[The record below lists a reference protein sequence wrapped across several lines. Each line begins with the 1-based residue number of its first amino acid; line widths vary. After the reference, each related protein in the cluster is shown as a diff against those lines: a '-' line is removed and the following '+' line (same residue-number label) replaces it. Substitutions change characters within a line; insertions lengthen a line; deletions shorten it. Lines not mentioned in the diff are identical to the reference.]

1 MAEYALVT
9 TMVAIIAL
17 GIGTIPDAL
26 LAKRLPTTAAKA
38 QTLVSIVRP
47 HTAGG
52 TGEGA
57 RRDGPGARTVAP
69 PLRYL
74 FAEGWIRGTKD
85 PKSCVFAKAAPNAT
99 THNIA
104 KAIRSD
110 HGLLDPPARMKV
122 SVDQAA
128 EAVLARLRVGLLR
141 VRRSRRSPSSPRRR
155 GAG

>member
-9 TMVAIIAL
+9 TMVAVIAL

-38 QTLVSIVRP
+38 QTLVSSS
-47 HTAGG
+47 
-52 TGEGA
+52 A
-57 RRDGPGARTVAP
+57 RSQKVDPARARAVMARAP
-69 PLRYL
+69 YRRAPLRYL

-85 PKSCVFAKAAPNAT
+85 PKACVFAKAAPSAT
-99 THNIA
+99 THNVA

-110 HGLLDPPARMKV
+110 HGLLTRLSRMKV

-128 EAVLARLRVGLLR
+128 EAVLHGSA
-141 VRRSRRSPSSPRRR
+141 S
-155 GAG
+155 AC

>member
-9 TMVAIIAL
+9 MAVAIIAL
-17 GIGTIPDAL
+17 GIGTIPDAQ

-38 QTLVSIVRP
+38 QTLVSSS
-47 HTAGG
+47 
-52 TGEGA
+52 A
-57 RRDGPGARTVAP
+57 RSKKVAP
-69 PLRYL
+69 AQARAVMARAPYRRAPLRYL

-104 KAIRSD
+104 KAIRGD
-110 HGLLDPPARMKV
+110 RGLLTRLSRMNV

-128 EAVLARLRVGLLR
+128 DAVLKGSA
-141 VRRSRRSPSSPRRR
+141 S
-155 GAG
+155 AC

>member
-9 TMVAIIAL
+9 TMVAVIAL

-38 QTLVSIVRP
+38 QTLVSSS
-47 HTAGG
+47 
-52 TGEGA
+52 A
-57 RRDGPGARTVAP
+57 RSQKVVPAQARAVMARAP
-69 PLRYL
+69 YRRAPLRYL

-85 PKSCVFAKAAPNAT
+85 PKSCVFAKAAPSAT

-104 KAIRSD
+104 NAIRSD
-110 HGLLDPPARMKV
+110 RGLLARLSRMKV

-128 EAVLARLRVGLLR
+128 EAVLKGSA
-141 VRRSRRSPSSPRRR
+141 S
-155 GAG
+155 AC